1 MTKFYIC
8 RHGETE
14 NNRAKRHQGWIDTPL
29 TPEGI
34 INAKTVASKLKGKH
48 IDKIVSSDLGRA
60 FISAYI
66 IARGIG
72 YDDAIE
78 TSSNLREVNYG
89 KLANMPYDFPG
100 IEPGTTASY
109 VFPEGESLEQL
120 QARVLKEIRA
130 ISDKYPRKVVLIVGH
145 DGTINSIRASF
156 TATNVAEADKVSNA
170 HDFVAEFTCDNGAIE
185 TFTEFRR
192 GTI

>member
-29 TPEGI
+29 IPAGI

-66 IARGIG
+66 IARNIG
-72 YDDAIE
+72 YDDEIE
-78 TSSNLREVNYG
+78 TSPNLREINYG

-109 VFPEGESLEQL
+109 VFPEGESLNQL
-120 QARVLKEIRA
+120 QARVLQEVQA
-130 ISDKYPRKVVLIVGH
+130 ISDKYPGKVVLIVGH
-145 DGTINSIRASF
+145 DGTINSIRAKF
-156 TATNVAEADKVSNA
+156 TTTDIAEADKVSNS
-170 HDFVAEFTCDNGAIE
+170 HDFVAEFTCNSGTIE
-185 TFTEFRR
+185 TFTELN
-192 GTI
+192 

>member
-29 TPEGI
+29 IPAGI
-34 INAKTVASKLKGKH
+34 INARTVASKLKGKH

-72 YDDAIE
+72 YDDEIE
-78 TSSNLREVNYG
+78 TSSGLREINYG
-89 KLANMPYDFPG
+89 KLANMPYEFPG
-100 IEPGTTASY
+100 IEPGTKPSY

-120 QARVLKEIRA
+120 QARVLKETQA
-130 ISDKYPRKVVLIVGH
+130 ISDKYPEDVILIVGH

-156 TATNVAEADKVSNA
+156 TGANIADEDKVSNP
-170 HDFVAEFTCDNGAIE
+170 HDFVGAFTYDNGAIQ
-185 TFTEFRR
+185 TFTELN
-192 GTI
+192 